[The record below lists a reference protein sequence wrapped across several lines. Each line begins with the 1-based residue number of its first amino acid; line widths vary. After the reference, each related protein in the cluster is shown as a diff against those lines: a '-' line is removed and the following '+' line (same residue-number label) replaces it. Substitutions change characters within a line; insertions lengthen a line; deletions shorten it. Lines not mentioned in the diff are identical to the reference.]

1 MFKPLALFIGLR
13 YVRAKRSNHFISFI
27 SLVSTLGIALGVAV
41 LITVLSVMNGFDKE
55 LKTRILGMMPHVIA
69 IGSQPQLA
77 DWEKGLETLTQMP
90 GVHAVSAYIET
101 AGMMSTPGRTQFVQV
116 VGLDADRRNAY
127 YYLNEHMIE
136 GALTTL
142 TPGEFHIVLGAQ
154 LARNLG
160 VFVGDFVTIAVPE
173 TTLTPAGLVPRFKR
187 FQVSGIFKVDYEYD
201 ASFGYINLN
210 DAQKLLRF
218 GDNVSGLSI
227 KLDDIYAAPQDAYTF
242 RHRLPEDW
250 RVYDWTVLN
259 GTFFQAVKMEKTM
272 MFVILTLIIAVAA
285 FNILSML
292 VMVVTDKQS
301 DIAILRTMGIT
312 PRQVIYIFMVQ
323 GSLIGVFGTLVGM
336 LGGILLAH
344 HVTEIVHGLEALLST
359 RFLSSDVYYI
369 SFLPSDLKLNDVVV
383 VALISFSMSFFATL
397 YPAWRASKTHP
408 AEALRYE

>member
-1 MFKPLALFIGLR
+1 
-13 YVRAKRSNHFISFI
+13 
-27 SLVSTLGIALGVAV
+27 
-41 LITVLSVMNGFDKE
+41 
-55 LKTRILGMMPHVIA
+55 
-69 IGSQPQLA
+69 
-77 DWEKGLETLTQMP
+77 
-90 GVHAVSAYIET
+90 VHAVSPYVET
-101 AGMMSTPGRTQFVQV
+101 AGMMSTPGKTQFVQV
-116 VGLDADRRNAY
+116 VGLDAARRDAY
-127 YYLNEHMIE
+127 HYLNEHMME
-136 GALTTL
+136 GELTSL

-154 LARNLG
+154 LARNLN
-160 VFVGDFVTIAVPE
+160 VIPGDFVTIAVPE

-201 ASFGYINLN
+201 ASFGYIDLK
-210 DAQKLLRF
+210 DAQKLMRF

-227 KLDDIYAAPQDAYTF
+227 KLDNIYAAPRDAYTF
-242 RHRLPEDW
+242 RHRLPNDW

-301 DIAILRTMGIT
+301 DIAILRTMGVT
-312 PRQVIYIFMVQ
+312 PRQIIYIFMVQ
-323 GSLIGVFGTLVGM
+323 GSLIGFFGTIVGILGGM
-336 LGGILLAH
+336 LLAQ
-344 HVTEIVHGLEALLST
+344 HVTELVGFLETLLST
-359 RFLSSDVYYI
+359 QFLSSDVYYI
-369 SFLPSDLKLNDVVV
+369 SFLPSDLKLSDVGV